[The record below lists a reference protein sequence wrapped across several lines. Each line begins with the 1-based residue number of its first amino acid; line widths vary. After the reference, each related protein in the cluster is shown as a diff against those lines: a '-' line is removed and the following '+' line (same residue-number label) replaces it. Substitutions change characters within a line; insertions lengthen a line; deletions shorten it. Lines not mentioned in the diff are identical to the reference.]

1 MKIDNDKIFELLDTI
16 LDPITGIGIVKAK
29 KVYNLELNDDK
40 INFDLEDCDKILR
53 IAGEDICISIVTELF
68 ELHGFQCIML
78 E

>member
-1 MKIDNDKIFELLDTI
+1 MVEVFSTNIQNEEEANLI
-16 LDPITGIGIVKAK
+16 LK
-29 KVYNLELNDDK
+29 KLRYHYPAHK